1 MQRIEALV
9 LGCGQ
14 MGREAI
20 KDLHR
25 YAPADEIVV
34 GTRHPERVEE
44 FIASL
49 GRSGPR
55 LTPAR
60 VDANSGVELAAL
72 MRGAD
77 VVVNCVGPN
86 YRYEVTVARAAIEAR
101 VNLVDLNDEYGT
113 TQEMFALDEVARRA
127 GVTIILGLG
136 GSPGVNNI
144 LVRAAA
150 NQLDSVEEIHTAWV
164 MSAQDPGGPALA
176 AHLLCS
182 LSQRALTVRNG
193 RLVEVESFVDGQEM
207 IEFPAPVGA
216 LEVWHVGHPEP
227 LMLARSFP
235 ETQNITN
242 KATFNPPEV
251 NGLIRQ
257 LGARVRDVGGP
268 VSSERRSVEAM
279 ESAAAEFLCR
289 CKNINNVPAEA
300 ALQVK
305 VQGRKKGRLVR
316 VFFSSAAMLA
326 PATGIPASIGA
337 IMALQGRI
345 TAKGVVSPEQCV
357 DPTDFIYEIIT
368 RRDLGKLNG
377 WVDD

>member
-1 MQRIEALV
+1 MKALV

-14 MGREAI
+14 MGKETI
-20 KDLHR
+20 KDLHQ
-25 YAPADEIVV
+25 YAPVDEIVV
-34 GTRHPERVEE
+34 GTRHPERIEE
-44 FIASL
+44 FVSSL

-55 LTPAR
+55 IARAR
-60 VDANSGVELAAL
+60 VDANSGVDLAAL
-72 MRGAD
+72 MRGTD

-86 YRYEVTVARAAIEAR
+86 YRYEVIVARAAIEAG
-101 VNLVDLNDEYGT
+101 VNLVDLNDEYET
-113 TQEMFALDEVARRA
+113 TQEMFTLDEVAQKA
-127 GVTIILGLG
+127 GITILLGLG

-182 LSQRALTVRNG
+182 LSHRALTVFNG
-193 RLVEVESFVDGQEM
+193 RLTEVESFVDGRE
-207 IEFPAPVGA
+207 IIDFPAPVGA
-216 LEVWHVGHPEP
+216 LDVWHVGHPEP
-227 LMLARSFP
+227 LMLLRSFP
-235 ETQNITN
+235 KTQSITN
-242 KATFNPPEV
+242 KATFNPPAV
-251 NGLIRQ
+251 NDLIRQ
-257 LGARVRDVGGP
+257 LGARVRASGP
-268 VSSERRSVEAM
+268 VSSQRGSVEAM
-279 ESAAAEFLCR
+279 DLASGELLKC
-289 CKNINNVPAEA
+289 CKDISSSSGVPAEA

-305 VQGRKKGRLVR
+305 VQGRKKGKPVR

-337 IMALQGRI
+337 IMALQGRML
-345 TAKGVVSPEQCV
+345 AKGVVPPEQCV

-368 RRDLGKLNG
+368 RRDVGKLNG

>member
-1 MQRIEALV
+1 MKALV

-14 MGREAI
+14 MGKEAI
-20 KDLHR
+20 KDLHK
-25 YAPADEIVV
+25 YAPVDEIVV
-34 GTRHPERVEE
+34 GTRHPERIEE
-44 FIASL
+44 FLSSL
-49 GRSGPR
+49 SRSGPCI
-55 LTPAR
+55 TQAR
-60 VDANSGVELAAL
+60 VDASSGVELVAL
-72 MRGAD
+72 MHGVD
-77 VVVNCVGPN
+77 VVVNCAGPN
-86 YRYEVTVARAAIEAR
+86 YRYEVIIARAAIEAG

-113 TQEMFALDEVARRA
+113 TQEMLALDEVARKA
-127 GVTIILGLG
+127 GITIILGLG

-182 LSQRALTVRNG
+182 LSHRALTVCNG
-193 RLVEVESFVDGQEM
+193 QLTEVESFVDGRE
-207 IEFPAPVGA
+207 IIDFPAPVGA
-216 LEVWHVGHPEP
+216 LAVWHVGHPEP
-227 LMLARSFP
+227 LMLLRSFP
-235 ETQNITN
+235 EVKSIAN
-242 KATFNPPEV
+242 KATFNPPAV
-251 NGLIRQ
+251 NDHIRR
-257 LGARVRDVGGP
+257 LGSRVRASGP
-268 VSSERRSVEAM
+268 VSSQRGSVEAM
-279 ESAAAEFLCR
+279 ESASAELINC
-289 CKNINNVPAEA
+289 CKDISGISSVPAEA

-305 VQGRKKGRLVR
+305 VQGRKKGKPVR

-345 TAKGVVSPEQCV
+345 TEKGVVPPEQCI

-368 RRDLGKLNG
+368 RRDVGKLNG